1 VLLVALLVIGGGAA
15 ALFATGVVALPG
27 GDEPTASATAPVT
40 AAGEARPPQTAATGT
55 ASAAPPKRPLET
67 LPGRWESDTGRILDA
82 VLSGNTVEF
91 RVVDPAQFTG
101 QDYSAGEA
109 RFVLRADAPD
119 ASTFSV
125 EDRIR
130 PLPPSGHTYSANARS
145 TCLVLWSQAGGKP
158 LRATLEGGRLAVD
171 LVKIEPDSGNFV
183 VESGKTVVS
192 CRKLDTLR
200 ATLLPGVLNKK

>member
-1 VLLVALLVIGGGAA
+1 MALLAIGGGVA
-15 ALFATGVVALPG
+15 ALFATGVIALPG
-27 GDEPTASATAPVT
+27 DGGPTASATAPVT
-40 AAGEARPPQTAATGT
+40 AAVETRPQTPT

-67 LPGRWESDTGRILDA
+67 LPGRWESDTGRTLDA

-109 RFVLRADAPD
+109 RFVLRADSPD
-119 ASTFSV
+119 ATTFTV

-145 TCLVLWSQAGGKP
+145 TCLVLWSQAAGKP
-158 LRATLEGGRLAVD
+158 LRATLAGARLSVD
-171 LVKIEPDSGNFV
+171 FVKIEPDSANFV

-200 ATLLPGVLNKK
+200 ATLLPGVLNKR